1 MHWLKPSLLGM
12 AAAVLATSLPATAK
26 EKISLSYL
34 IDPVYEAVIWPLKNG
49 KVASDTVK
57 LEPKALSIV
66 ALIQAVGSKTF
77 DISMAAVAG
86 IPPAKARGLDLVVVA
101 TGYRAHP
108 KGGGYDIFVRSDS
121 PLKSIDQLKGK
132 TLGSYALRATA
143 TTHLR
148 IALAKKHGANVA
160 INGGDYKWV
169 EMPSAA
175 LPGALLSGRVDAAT
189 LLNTQAW
196 KAGKDPQFRTLIR
209 LGRDVHEVFGG
220 PPASAIFVSY
230 PEKLAAR
237 PAVFKEALRM
247 LKASADYTKSHK
259 DEVYA
264 AVAKATGTETAL
276 FEFFYE
282 TYAQVPMAVSAADVA
297 SMNRLW
303 EYTKEMGLIKSYP
316 KAESVIWDGAIRE

>member
-1 MHWLKPSLLGM
+1 M
-12 AAAVLATSLPATAK
+12 AAT
-26 EKISLSYL
+26 
-34 IDPVYEAVIWPLKNG
+34 
-49 KVASDTVK
+49 
-57 LEPKALSIV
+57 
-66 ALIQAVGSKTF
+66 
-77 DISMAAVAG
+77 
-86 IPPAKARGLDLVVVA
+86 
-101 TGYRAHP
+101 
-108 KGGGYDIFVRSDS
+108 
-121 PLKSIDQLKGK
+121 
-132 TLGSYALRATA
+132 
-143 TTHLR
+143 
-148 IALAKKHGANVA
+148 
-160 INGGDYKWV
+160 INGSRCR
-169 EMPSAA
+169 PRP

-196 KAGKDPQFRTLIR
+196 KAGKDPKFRTLIR

-303 EYTKEMGLIKSYP
+303 KYTKEMGTHQKLP
-316 KAESVIWDGAIRE
+316 KGRIGNLGWRNTGIDLFNIFGAIQLRRSPR